1 MNIIYIDD
9 IDDNVNFLEKKF
21 KNDIVFFKNELESLD
36 KIINNILKNI
46 NKKDKIVILANCNN
60 YNLVEKIVEEVKI
73 KVDNHNILH
82 RLEFYILTNK
92 KLQLKYILHTYP
104 HYEYFTDKTF
114 DTDGQKYRLENCNN
128 YLEIFKKLNLYS
140 RLNYYIK

>member
-9 IDDNVNFLEKKF
+9 IDDNINFLEKKF

-36 KIINNILKNI
+36 IIINNILKNI

-92 KLQLKYILHTYP
+92 ILQLKYILHTYP
-104 HYEYFTDKTF
+104 HYEYFTDKTIK
-114 DTDGQKYRLENCNN
+114 TDGQIYQIKNCNN

-140 RLNYYIK
+140 RLNYYLK